1 MEEIFIG
8 TSYWEDMTDTWDS
21 MTSSSYPPTWDG
33 LASLT
38 EASSL
43 SRTWTEASSLARS
56 YNDVR
61 ASALSKMHAVS
72 VEFSRLAAAPSV
84 TYTEL

>member
-1 MEEIFIG
+1 MKETFTG
-8 TSYWEDMTDTWDS
+8 TSYWEDITDTWDS

-33 LASLT
+33 LTSLT

-43 SRTWTEASSLARS
+43 SRTWTEPSGFSPS
-56 YNDVR
+56 YSDVR
-61 ASALSKMHAVS
+61 AAALGKMYAVS
-72 VEFSRLAAAPSV
+72 VEFSRLADAPSV

>member
-1 MEEIFIG
+1 MKEKFTG

-21 MTSSSYPPTWDG
+21 ITYPPPWNTSI
-33 LASLT
+33 SLT

-56 YNDVR
+56 YSDVR
-61 ASALSKMHAVS
+61 AAALSKGTASSVTFTDLGSSVS
-72 VEFSRLAAAPSV
+72 T

>member
-1 MEEIFIG
+1 MKETFTG

-21 MTSSSYPPTWDG
+21 MTYPPTWDTSI
-33 LASLT
+33 SLT

-43 SRTWTEASSLARS
+43 SRTLTEASSLARS

-61 ASALSKMHAVS
+61 AAALGKMHAVS
-72 VEFSRLAAAPSV
+72 VEFLRLAAAPSV

>member
-1 MEEIFIG
+1 MKETFTG
-8 TSYWEDMTDTWDS
+8 TSYWEDITDIWDS

-33 LASLT
+33 LTSLT

-43 SRTWTEASSLARS
+43 SRTWTEPSGYSPS
-56 YNDVR
+56 YSDVR
-61 ASALSKMHAVS
+61 AAALGKMRAVY
-72 VEFSRLAAAPSV
+72 VDFLRLADAPSV